1 MAKYKQ
7 ILLYLIAL
15 LLVAINAS
23 GQQEPRMSQYMTL
36 PLVYN
41 PSIVG
46 MQDGI
51 EAAGVSR
58 TQWTGLRDYEG
69 DIISPQTFVVSV
81 DAGLPFM
88 GGGLSALV
96 INEKMTPISQTKV
109 RLNYSYHLKFK
120 KSRLNL
126 GLMVG
131 LTDQSL
137 DLDKINPDVS
147 SDPAF
152 SELTSQSSSMNFD
165 AGFGVYYYMPN
176 KFYVGLS
183 AMQLLATKAR
193 YKTDMVVYQDALSI
207 NLNAGYIFRLPYRPE
222 WEFEPSILMSYSQN
236 IFQMDIDFLVKY
248 NKKVW
253 GGVGYRINDAV
264 MAMIGFRI
272 KDFKFGYSY
281 DITTSPI
288 RAGGTHEVSL
298 RYYFK
303 IDFDKS
309 AKSYRNTRYL

>member
-1 MAKYKQ
+1 MF
-7 ILLYLIAL
+7 
-15 LLVAINAS
+15 

-36 PLVYN
+36 PSVYN
-41 PSIVG
+41 PSILG
-46 MQDGI
+46 LQDGI

-58 TQWTGLRDYEG
+58 TQWAGLRDYEG
-69 DIISPQTFVVSV
+69 TLISPQTFFVSA
-81 DAGLPFM
+81 DAGLPM
-88 GGGLSALV
+88 IGGGLSILV
-96 INEKMTPISQTKV
+96 MNEKIMPISQTKM
-109 RLNYSYHLKFK
+109 RLNYAYHLKIK
-120 KSRLNL
+120 NSKLNF

-147 SDPAF
+147 GDPAYA
-152 SELTSQSSSMNFD
+152 ELTGQSSSMNFD
-165 AGFGVYYYMPN
+165 AGLGVSYHIPD

-193 YKTDMVVYQDALSI
+193 YKTDNVIYKDALSF
-207 NLNAGYIFRLPYRPE
+207 NLSAGYTFGPQYRPE
-222 WEFEPSILMSYSQN
+222 WKFQPSILMSLSKG
-236 IFQMDIDFLVKY
+236 IFQMDIDFLVQY
-248 NKKVW
+248 NKKIW

-264 MAMIGFRI
+264 VAMIGFRI

-281 DITTSPI
+281 DITTSAI
-288 RAGGTHEVSL
+288 RAGGTHEIML
-298 RYYFK
+298 KYYFK